1 MTGGAGVSGVPTWF
15 GPERSRLFGV
25 VHVPAGG
32 VARGGVVICPTL
44 GREYQDSYRGL
55 KLLAQQLCAEGFAV
69 LRFDYRGTG
78 DSTGDQCDDG
88 AVDGYLDSIRT
99 AVDYLR
105 ASGVQSVSLVG
116 LRVGAL
122 LAATAASSIAGIDGL
137 VLWDPVT
144 NGRRY
149 VREQQVIYKMT
160 VGGAE
165 PDDLPPEPDVVPLLS
180 LTLSSAA
187 ATALGALKMPAAAG
201 SSSVLVLS
209 RPERTD
215 DRQLADLIATDDC
228 TVQEISG
235 QPAFIEP
242 PGIVV
247 KIPMD
252 TVTTIAKWLDANLP
266 SDTVLFRPE
275 FADEAV
281 VDELS
286 DGRKI
291 VDSITELGPNRLFAI
306 RTAIAGTAAGGPTVL
321 IHNTASDHRAGPGR
335 LWSETAR
342 ELAALGVTV
351 FRFDRR
357 GVGDTGIA
365 ADEYAWITSAEAK
378 ADAIDA
384 VEALG
389 VPADRLVL
397 TGICSGAWNCA
408 YGAMRYGAKS
418 LILLNLPIYSWR
430 RIDGVNERLWRVTD
444 FAAGDSDER
453 TAEVPAWVAV
463 KQWLKSWLPYQ
474 GWLLLGRLGYTQVP
488 EVLFTSLGKRGLPA
502 ELVLAPW
509 DYEWYV
515 NHCGPDSFNRLER
528 RGWAPKLIL
537 PPGGDHSVLHR
548 GLQNFI
554 RNHLVRAVRRELTEG
569 Q

>member
-1 MTGGAGVSGVPTWF
+1 MTDGSGVQGVPTWF
-15 GPERSRLFGV
+15 GPEQSRLFGV
-25 VHVPAGG
+25 VHVPGG
-32 VARGGVVICPTL
+32 EVARAGVVICPPI

-55 KLLAQQLCAEGFAV
+55 KLLAQRLCSEGFAV
-69 LRFDYRGTG
+69 LRFDYLGTG
-78 DSTGDQCDDG
+78 DSTGDQCGDD
-88 AVDGYLDSIRT
+88 AVDGYLESIRT

-105 ASGVQSVSLVG
+105 SSGVKSVSLVG

-122 LAATAASSIAGIDGL
+122 LAATAASSIPDIDGL

-160 VGGAE
+160 VGAE
-165 PDDLPPEPDVVPLLS
+165 ETDGLPPEPGVVPLLS

-187 ATALGALKMPAAAG
+187 ATALGALKMPATVG
-201 SSSVLVLS
+201 STSVLVLS

-215 DRQLADLIATDDC
+215 DRQLADLIATGDC
-228 TVQEISG
+228 AVQEIAG

-252 TVTTIAKWLDANLP
+252 TVATIEKWLDTNLP
-266 SDTVLFRPE
+266 SETSVFQPQI
-275 FADEAV
+275 ADEAV
-281 VDELS
+281 VDVLA
-286 DGRKI
+286 DGRKV
-291 VDSITELGPNRLFAI
+291 VDAITELGPSRLFAI
-306 RTAIAGTAAGGPTVL
+306 RSAIAGTPAGGPTVL
-321 IHNTASDHRAGPGR
+321 IHNTASDHRVGPGR

-342 ELAALGVTV
+342 DLAALGVSV

-365 ADEYAWITSAEAK
+365 TDDYAWITSAVAK
-378 ADAIDA
+378 ADAIDV
-384 VEALG
+384 VESVG
-389 VPADRLVL
+389 VSADRLIL

-418 LILLNLPIYSWR
+418 LILVNLPIYAWR
-430 RIDGVNERLWRVTD
+430 RIDGVNERLWRVTE
-444 FAAGDSDER
+444 FAAGDSDQR
-453 TAEVPAWVAV
+453 TEEVPAWVAV
-463 KQWLKSWLPYQ
+463 KQWLKSWLPYP

-488 EVLFTSLGKRGLPA
+488 EVLFDSLGKRGLRS
-502 ELVLAPW
+502 ELVMSPW
-509 DYEWYV
+509 DYVWYE
-515 NHCGPDSFNRLER
+515 NHQGPDSFRRLTR
-528 RGWAPKLIL
+528 RGRAPKLIR

-548 GLQNFI
+548 GLQNFT
-554 RNHLVRAVRRELTEG
+554 REHLLDTVRREFADQL
-569 Q
+569 